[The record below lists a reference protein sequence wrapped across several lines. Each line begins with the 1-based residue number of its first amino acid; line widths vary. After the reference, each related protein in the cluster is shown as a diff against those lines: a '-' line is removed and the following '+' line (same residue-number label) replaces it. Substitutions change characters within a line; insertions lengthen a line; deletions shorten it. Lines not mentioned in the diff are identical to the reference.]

1 MSLDVLKLIAS
12 YVVVFIHFKFS
23 GLTGDIVDALARFAV
38 PVFFMVS
45 GYFAYSNSTEKIIS
59 KMKNIIKIY
68 FWGAVIYFC
77 FYGTMT
83 LYDSGIKTA
92 IWYGISYFNPVNV
105 VKFIVF
111 NVPRSSEHLWFLVA
125 LIYVYGLHYFI
136 AKWKIKDSIYLWTG
150 VVLLAIHLL
159 LGVGLS
165 SMGIVV
171 PICVIRNF
179 LFMGYP
185 FYCIG
190 MLIRKNE
197 DLVHE
202 KITYKR
208 AMILIL
214 FGVIETVIS
223 YFICGG
229 NELYIGSVLVA
240 VALLL
245 ISLKTKDIQIN
256 EKVIKLSQTSTGI
269 YLIHIPQQPLLQLL
283 LRLRDEHRVLLYRRN
298 HSRNHGVLC
307 SSLRNRY
314 NSVLL
319 TKMHSNRRCS
329 HTTARKIRGSPPLG
343 NKQGRRCLLPGA
355 CQWVP
360 RLTAVQ
366 DPNTNRIQTSSP
378 CICVTTT
385 G

>member
-1 MSLDVLKLIAS
+1 MIDIGVSKEKSRNMSLDVLKLIAS

-23 GLTGDIVDALARFAV
+23 GLTGDIVDALSRFAV

-68 FWGAVIYFC
+68 FWGAVIYIC
-77 FYGTMT
+77 FYGILT
-83 LYDSGIKTA
+83 LYDIGIKGA
-92 IWYGISYFNPVNV
+92 MWYGISYFNPVII

-185 FYCIG
+185 LYCIG

-208 AMILIL
+208 AMILIS
-214 FGVIETVIS
+214 FGVVETVIS
-223 YFICGG
+223 YFICGK

-269 YLIHIPQQPLLQLL
+269 YLIHIMVGYSLERIVTSDMPMVKNVFPILVCIISTFV
-283 LRLRDEHRVLLYRRN
+283 VLLKEKFKE
-298 HSRNHGVLC
+298 
-307 SSLRNRY
+307 
-314 NSVLL
+314 
-319 TKMHSNRRCS
+319 TK
-329 HTTARKIRGSPPLG
+329 K
-343 NKQGRRCLLPGA
+343 
-355 CQWVP
+355 V
-360 RLTAVQ
+360 
-366 DPNTNRIQTSSP
+366 
-378 CICVTTT
+378 
-385 G
+385 

>member
-1 MSLDVLKLIAS
+1 MIDIGISKEKNRNMSLDVLKLIAS

-68 FWGAVIYFC
+68 FWGAVIYIC
-77 FYGTMT
+77 FYGILT
-83 LYDSGIKTA
+83 LYDIGIKGA
-92 IWYGISYFNPVNV
+92 MWYGISYFNPVIV

-136 AKWKIKDSIYLWTG
+136 AKWKIKESIYLWIG

-165 SMGIVV
+165 SIGIVI

-197 DLVHE
+197 DLVHK

-214 FGVIETVIS
+214 IGVIETVIS
-223 YFICGG
+223 YFISGK
-229 NELYIGSVLVA
+229 NELFVGSVLVA
-240 VALLL
+240 VSLLV
-245 ISLKTKDIQIN
+245 ISLKAKDIQIN
-256 EKVIKLSQTSTGI
+256 ELVSMVARTSSGI
-269 YLIHIPQQPLLQLL
+269 YLIHIMLGNIIERIVSTDIPLFRNLL
-283 LRLRDEHRVLLYRRN
+283 PVLVCIISTFVVLLYE
-298 HSRNHGVLC
+298 
-307 SSLRNRY
+307 
-314 NSVLL
+314 
-319 TKMHSNRRCS
+319 
-329 HTTARKIRGSPPLG
+329 KIKEIKKS
-343 NKQGRRCLLPGA
+343 K
-355 CQWVP
+355 VYK
-360 RLTAVQ
+360 
-366 DPNTNRIQTSSP
+366 S
-378 CICVTTT
+378 
-385 G
+385 

>member
-1 MSLDVLKLIAS
+1 MTDIGISKEKSRNMSLDVLKLIAS

-38 PVFFMVS
+38 PVFFMIS
-45 GYFAYSNSTEKIIS
+45 GYFAYSNSTEKLIS

-68 FWGAVIYFC
+68 FLGAVIYIC
-77 FYGTMT
+77 FYGILA
-83 LYDSGIKTA
+83 LYDVGIKGA
-92 IWYGISYFNPVNV
+92 MWYCILYFNPMSI

-125 LIYVYGLHYFI
+125 LIYVYGLHYFVV
-136 AKWKIKDSIYLWTG
+136 KWKIKDCVYLWIG

-165 SMGIVV
+165 SMGIVI
-171 PICVIRNF
+171 PPCVIRNF

-197 DLVHE
+197 DLVHK

-214 FGVIETVIS
+214 IGVIETVIS

-240 VALLL
+240 VALLI
-245 ISLKTKDIQIN
+245 ISLKTKEIQIN
-256 EKVIKLSQTSTGI
+256 EKIIKLSQTSIGI
-269 YLIHIPQQPLLQLL
+269 YLIHIMVGYSLERIVTADMPMVKNVFPVLVCIISTFV
-283 LRLRDEHRVLLYRRN
+283 VLLNERIKETKQ
-298 HSRNHGVLC
+298 
-307 SSLRNRY
+307 
-314 NSVLL
+314 SVVY
-319 TKMHSNRRCS
+319 KS
-329 HTTARKIRGSPPLG
+329 
-343 NKQGRRCLLPGA
+343 
-355 CQWVP
+355 
-360 RLTAVQ
+360 
-366 DPNTNRIQTSSP
+366 
-378 CICVTTT
+378 
-385 G
+385 

>member
-1 MSLDVLKLIAS
+1 MTDIGISKEKSRNMSLDVLKLIAS

-38 PVFFMVS
+38 PVFFMIS
-45 GYFAYSNSTEKIIS
+45 GYFAYSNSTEKLIS

-68 FWGAVIYFC
+68 FLGAVIYIC
-77 FYGTMT
+77 FYGILA
-83 LYDSGIKTA
+83 LYDVGIKGA
-92 IWYGISYFNPVNV
+92 MWYCILYFNPMSI

-125 LIYVYGLHYFI
+125 LIYVYGLHYFVV
-136 AKWKIKDSIYLWTG
+136 KWKIKDCVYLWIG

-165 SMGIVV
+165 SMGIVI
-171 PICVIRNF
+171 PPCVIRNF

-197 DLVHE
+197 DLVHK

-214 FGVIETVIS
+214 SGVIETVIS

-240 VALLL
+240 VALLI
-245 ISLKTKDIQIN
+245 ISLKTKEIQIN
-256 EKVIKLSQTSTGI
+256 EKIIKLSQTSTDI
-269 YLIHIPQQPLLQLL
+269 YLIHIMVGYSLERIVTADMPMVKNVFPVLVCIISTFV
-283 LRLRDEHRVLLYRRN
+283 VLLNERIKETKQ
-298 HSRNHGVLC
+298 
-307 SSLRNRY
+307 
-314 NSVLL
+314 SVVY
-319 TKMHSNRRCS
+319 KS
-329 HTTARKIRGSPPLG
+329 
-343 NKQGRRCLLPGA
+343 
-355 CQWVP
+355 
-360 RLTAVQ
+360 
-366 DPNTNRIQTSSP
+366 
-378 CICVTTT
+378 
-385 G
+385 

>member
-1 MSLDVLKLIAS
+1 MIDIGVSKEKNRNMSLDVLKLMAS

-45 GYFAYSNSTEKIIS
+45 GYFAYNNSTEKLIS

-68 FWGAVIYFC
+68 FWGAVIYIG
-77 FYGTMT
+77 FYGVLS
-83 LYDSGIKTA
+83 LYDVGIKGA
-92 IWYGISYFNPVNV
+92 MWYCISYFNPVFI

-136 AKWKIKDSIYLWTG
+136 AKWKIKESIYLWIG

-165 SMGIVV
+165 SIGIVI

-197 DLVHE
+197 GLIH
-202 KITYKR
+202 KKFTYRR

-214 FGVIETVIS
+214 IGVIETVIS

-240 VALLL
+240 VALLI

-256 EKVIKLSQTSTGI
+256 EKIIKLSQTSTGI
-269 YLIHIPQQPLLQLL
+269 YLIHIVVGYSLERIVTADMPIVKN
-283 LRLRDEHRVLLYRRN
+283 VLP
-298 HSRNHGVLC
+298 VLVC
-307 SSLRNRY
+307 IISTLV
-314 NSVLL
+314 VLMNEKIKK
-319 TKMHSNRRCS
+319 TKN
-329 HTTARKIRGSPPLG
+329 A
-343 NKQGRRCLLPGA
+343 
-355 CQWVP
+355 
-360 RLTAVQ
+360 
-366 DPNTNRIQTSSP
+366 
-378 CICVTTT
+378 
-385 G
+385 

>member
-1 MSLDVLKLIAS
+1 MTDIGISKEKSRNMSLDVLKLIAS
-12 YVVVFIHFKFS
+12 YFVVFIHIKFS
-23 GLTGDIVDALARFAV
+23 GLAGDIVEALARFAV

-45 GYFAYSNSTEKIIS
+45 GYFAYSNSTEKLVS

-68 FWGAVIYFC
+68 FCGAIIYIC
-77 FYGTMT
+77 FYGIMA
-83 LYDSGIKTA
+83 LYDVGIKGA
-92 IWYGISYFNPVNV
+92 AWYCISYFNPVFI

-136 AKWKIKDSIYLWTG
+136 AKWKIKESIYLWIG

-165 SMGIVV
+165 SIGIVI

-185 FYCIG
+185 LYCIG

-197 DLVHE
+197 DLIHK
-202 KITYKR
+202 KITYRR

-214 FGVIETVIS
+214 IGVIETVIN

-240 VALLL
+240 VALFI
-245 ISLKTKDIQIN
+245 ISLKTKDIRIN

-269 YLIHIPQQPLLQLL
+269 YLIHIMVGYSLERIVTADIPIVKNVLPVLVCIISTLV
-283 LRLRDEHRVLLYRRN
+283 VLLN
-298 HSRNHGVLC
+298 EKIKK
-307 SSLRNRY
+307 
-314 NSVLL
+314 
-319 TKMHSNRRCS
+319 TKH
-329 HTTARKIRGSPPLG
+329 
-343 NKQGRRCLLPGA
+343 
-355 CQWVP
+355 V
-360 RLTAVQ
+360 
-366 DPNTNRIQTSSP
+366 
-378 CICVTTT
+378 
-385 G
+385 

>member
-1 MSLDVLKLIAS
+1 MIDIGVLKEKNRSKSLDVLKLIAS
-12 YVVVFIHFKFS
+12 YFVVFIHFKFS
-23 GLTGDIVDALARFAV
+23 GLAGDIVEALARFAV

-68 FWGAVIYFC
+68 FWGAVIYIC
-77 FYGTMT
+77 FYGILA
-83 LYDSGIKTA
+83 LYDVGIKGA
-92 IWYGISYFNPVNV
+92 MWYCILYFNPVLI

-136 AKWKIKDSIYLWTG
+136 AKWKIKESIYLWIG

-165 SMGIVV
+165 SMGIVI
-171 PICVIRNF
+171 PPCVIRNF

-197 DLVHE
+197 DLIH
-202 KITYKR
+202 KKFTYRR

-214 FGVIETVIS
+214 IGVIETVIS

-240 VALLL
+240 VALFI
-245 ISLKTKDIQIN
+245 ISLKTKDIRIN

-269 YLIHIPQQPLLQLL
+269 YLIHIMVGYSLERIVPADMPIVKN
-283 LRLRDEHRVLLYRRN
+283 VLP
-298 HSRNHGVLC
+298 VLVC
-307 SSLRNRY
+307 IISTLV
-314 NSVLL
+314 VLMNEKIKK
-319 TKMHSNRRCS
+319 TKN
-329 HTTARKIRGSPPLG
+329 
-343 NKQGRRCLLPGA
+343 
-355 CQWVP
+355 V
-360 RLTAVQ
+360 
-366 DPNTNRIQTSSP
+366 
-378 CICVTTT
+378 
-385 G
+385 

>member
-1 MSLDVLKLIAS
+1 MIDIGVSKAKNRNMSLDVLKIIAS

-68 FWGAVIYFC
+68 FWGAVIYIC
-77 FYGTMT
+77 FYGILT
-83 LYDSGIKTA
+83 LYDIGIKGA
-92 IWYGISYFNPVNV
+92 MWYGISYFNPVIV

-136 AKWKIKDSIYLWTG
+136 AKWKIKESIYLWIG

-165 SMGIVV
+165 SIGIVI

-179 LFMGYP
+179 LLVGYP

-197 DLVHE
+197 DLIH
-202 KITYKR
+202 KKFTYRR

-214 FGVIETVIS
+214 IGVIETVIS

-240 VALLL
+240 VALFI
-245 ISLKTKDIQIN
+245 ISLKTKDIRIN

-269 YLIHIPQQPLLQLL
+269 YLIHIMVGYSLERIVTADMPMVKNVFPILVCIISTFV
-283 LRLRDEHRVLLYRRN
+283 VLLKEKIKETKQ
-298 HSRNHGVLC
+298 
-307 SSLRNRY
+307 
-314 NSVLL
+314 SVVY
-319 TKMHSNRRCS
+319 KS
-329 HTTARKIRGSPPLG
+329 
-343 NKQGRRCLLPGA
+343 
-355 CQWVP
+355 
-360 RLTAVQ
+360 
-366 DPNTNRIQTSSP
+366 
-378 CICVTTT
+378 
-385 G
+385 

>member
-1 MSLDVLKLIAS
+1 MTDIGISKEKSRNMSLDVLKLIAS

-38 PVFFMVS
+38 PVFFMIS
-45 GYFAYSNSTEKIIS
+45 GYFAYSNSIEKLIS

-68 FWGAVIYFC
+68 FLGAVIYIC
-77 FYGTMT
+77 FYGILA
-83 LYDSGIKTA
+83 LYDVGIKGA
-92 IWYGISYFNPVNV
+92 MWYCILYFNPMSI

-125 LIYVYGLHYFI
+125 LIYVYGLHYFFV
-136 AKWKIKDSIYLWTG
+136 KWKIKDCVYLWIG

-165 SMGIVV
+165 SIGIVI
-171 PICVIRNF
+171 PPCVIRNF

-197 DLVHE
+197 DLVHK

-214 FGVIETVIS
+214 IGVIETVIS

-240 VALLL
+240 VALLI
-245 ISLKTKDIQIN
+245 ISLKTKEIQIN
-256 EKVIKLSQTSTGI
+256 EKIIKLSQTSTGI
-269 YLIHIPQQPLLQLL
+269 YLIHIMVGYSLERIVTADMPMVKNVFPVLVCIISTFV
-283 LRLRDEHRVLLYRRN
+283 VLLNERIKETKQ
-298 HSRNHGVLC
+298 
-307 SSLRNRY
+307 
-314 NSVLL
+314 SVVY
-319 TKMHSNRRCS
+319 KS
-329 HTTARKIRGSPPLG
+329 
-343 NKQGRRCLLPGA
+343 
-355 CQWVP
+355 
-360 RLTAVQ
+360 
-366 DPNTNRIQTSSP
+366 
-378 CICVTTT
+378 
-385 G
+385 

>member
-1 MSLDVLKLIAS
+1 MTDIGISKEKSRNMSLDVLKLIAS

-38 PVFFMVS
+38 PVFFMIS
-45 GYFAYSNSTEKIIS
+45 GYFAYSNSTEKLIS

-68 FWGAVIYFC
+68 FWGAVIYIC
-77 FYGTMT
+77 FYGILA
-83 LYDSGIKTA
+83 LYDVGIKGA
-92 IWYGISYFNPVNV
+92 MWYCILYFNPMSI

-125 LIYVYGLHYFI
+125 LIYVYGLHYFVV
-136 AKWKIKDSIYLWTG
+136 KWKIKDCVYLWIG

-159 LGVGLS
+159 LGVGIS
-165 SMGIVV
+165 SIGIVI

-197 DLVHE
+197 DLVHK
-202 KITYKR
+202 KITHKR

-214 FGVIETVIS
+214 IGVIETVIS

-240 VALLL
+240 VALLI
-245 ISLKTKDIQIN
+245 ISLKTKEIQIY
-256 EKVIKLSQTSTGI
+256 EKIIKLSQTSTGI
-269 YLIHIPQQPLLQLL
+269 YLIHIMVGYSLERIVTADMPMVKNVFPVLVCIISTFV
-283 LRLRDEHRVLLYRRN
+283 VLLNERIKETKQ
-298 HSRNHGVLC
+298 
-307 SSLRNRY
+307 
-314 NSVLL
+314 SVVY
-319 TKMHSNRRCS
+319 KS
-329 HTTARKIRGSPPLG
+329 
-343 NKQGRRCLLPGA
+343 
-355 CQWVP
+355 
-360 RLTAVQ
+360 
-366 DPNTNRIQTSSP
+366 
-378 CICVTTT
+378 
-385 G
+385 

>member
-1 MSLDVLKLIAS
+1 MTDIGILKEKSRNMSLDVLKLIAS

-38 PVFFMVS
+38 PVFFMIS
-45 GYFAYSNSTEKIIS
+45 GYFAYSNSTEKLIS

-68 FWGAVIYFC
+68 FLGAVIYIC
-77 FYGTMT
+77 FYGILT
-83 LYDSGIKTA
+83 LCDSGIKAA
-92 IWYGISYFNPVNV
+92 IWYGISYFNPVFIF
-105 VKFIVF
+105 KFVVF
-111 NVPRSSEHLWFLVA
+111 NLPKSSEHLWFLVA
-125 LIYVYGLHYFI
+125 LIYVYGLHYFVV
-136 AKWKIKDSIYLWTG
+136 KWKIKDCVYLWIG

-165 SMGIVV
+165 SMGIVI

-197 DLVHE
+197 DLVHK

-214 FGVIETVIS
+214 IGVIETVIS

-240 VALLL
+240 VALLI
-245 ISLKTKDIQIN
+245 ISLKTKNIQIN
-256 EKVIKLSQTSTGI
+256 EKIIKLSQTSTGI
-269 YLIHIPQQPLLQLL
+269 YLIHIVVGYSLERIVTADMPMVKNVLPVLVCIITTFI
-283 LRLRDEHRVLLYRRN
+283 VLLN
-298 HSRNHGVLC
+298 EKL
-307 SSLRNRY
+307 
-314 NSVLL
+314 
-319 TKMHSNRRCS
+319 K
-329 HTTARKIRGSPPLG
+329 KP
-343 NKQGRRCLLPGA
+343 NK
-355 CQWVP
+355 V
-360 RLTAVQ
+360 
-366 DPNTNRIQTSSP
+366 
-378 CICVTTT
+378 
-385 G
+385 

>member
-1 MSLDVLKLIAS
+1 MIDIGVLKEKNRNKSLDVLKLIAS
-12 YVVVFIHFKFS
+12 YFVVFIHFKFS
-23 GLTGDIVDALARFAV
+23 GLAGDIVEALARFAV

-45 GYFAYSNSTEKIIS
+45 GYFAYSNSIEKIIS

-68 FWGAVIYFC
+68 FWGAVIYIC
-77 FYGTMT
+77 FYGILA
-83 LYDSGIKTA
+83 LYDVGIKGA
-92 IWYGISYFNPVNV
+92 MWYCILYFNPVLI

-125 LIYVYGLHYFI
+125 LIYVYGLHYFVV
-136 AKWKIKDSIYLWTG
+136 KWKIKDCVYLWIG

-165 SMGIVV
+165 SMGIVI
-171 PICVIRNF
+171 PPCVIRNF

-197 DLVHE
+197 DLVHK

-214 FGVIETVIS
+214 IGVIETVIS
-223 YFICGG
+223 YFICGE

-240 VALLL
+240 VALLI
-245 ISLKTKDIQIN
+245 ISIKTKDIRIN

-269 YLIHIPQQPLLQLL
+269 YLIHIMVGYSLERIVTADMPMVKNVFPILVCIISTFV
-283 LRLRDEHRVLLYRRN
+283 VLLKEKIKE
-298 HSRNHGVLC
+298 
-307 SSLRNRY
+307 
-314 NSVLL
+314 
-319 TKMHSNRRCS
+319 TKQRVVYKS
-329 HTTARKIRGSPPLG
+329 
-343 NKQGRRCLLPGA
+343 
-355 CQWVP
+355 
-360 RLTAVQ
+360 
-366 DPNTNRIQTSSP
+366 
-378 CICVTTT
+378 
-385 G
+385 

>member
-1 MSLDVLKLIAS
+1 MTDIGISKEKSRNMSLDVLKLIAS

-38 PVFFMVS
+38 PVFFMIS
-45 GYFAYSNSTEKIIS
+45 GYFAYSNSTEKLIS

-68 FWGAVIYFC
+68 FLGAVIYIC
-77 FYGTMT
+77 FYGILA
-83 LYDSGIKTA
+83 LYDVGIKGA
-92 IWYGISYFNPVNV
+92 MWYCILYFNPMSI

-125 LIYVYGLHYFI
+125 LIYVYGLHYFVV
-136 AKWKIKDSIYLWTG
+136 KWKIKDCVYLWIG

-165 SMGIVV
+165 SIGIVI
-171 PICVIRNF
+171 PPCVIRNF

-197 DLVHE
+197 DLVHK

-214 FGVIETVIS
+214 IGVIETVIS

-240 VALLL
+240 VALLI
-245 ISLKTKDIQIN
+245 ISLKTKEIQIN
-256 EKVIKLSQTSTGI
+256 EKIIKLSQTSIGI
-269 YLIHIPQQPLLQLL
+269 YLIHIMVGYSLERIVTADMPMVKNVFPVLVCIISTFV
-283 LRLRDEHRVLLYRRN
+283 VLLNERIKETKQ
-298 HSRNHGVLC
+298 
-307 SSLRNRY
+307 
-314 NSVLL
+314 SVVY
-319 TKMHSNRRCS
+319 KS
-329 HTTARKIRGSPPLG
+329 
-343 NKQGRRCLLPGA
+343 
-355 CQWVP
+355 
-360 RLTAVQ
+360 
-366 DPNTNRIQTSSP
+366 
-378 CICVTTT
+378 
-385 G
+385 